1 MSKKVLKASAGTGK
15 TYRLALE
22 YVISLIKGENFKDII
37 VMTFTRKATSEIKE
51 RIISFLRDLSLENED
66 GENLKA
72 SIKNLY
78 SEINFNKSKVENLY
92 KEILFNKD
100 NLKIYTIDG
109 FKNTIFKNSISKML
123 NINSFEIIEEFENDE
138 ILKKCFEKITSTGN
152 NFKLFQRFFENKVER
167 NIENHIATLKQII
180 DQRWK
185 YILIDIVEKEKY
197 GETYPIDCLAKVFST
212 IDEIRIYKKKDDVD
226 YIEHLKKDYKPLL
239 SLSSSAEKEKFLL
252 DNWSVVLKDTNILN
266 GTKLR
271 KSKKDSY
278 EIELFEKSD
287 FFMKELKKSI
297 SKIIYNEKI
306 IPYEKEMLSFL
317 DFLYSI
323 YDEIKFKEC
332 RFTHSDITNYTLKYL
347 DSEKVN
353 LIKDNKITDYMAEIL
368 DSTGSTIFID
378 EFQDTSIV
386 QWKIISPFIFN
397 AKNVI
402 CVGDEKQSIYG
413 WRDGDKDLF
422 INLPKIIE
430 GEEENLDISYRS
442 EKEIIDF
449 TNNIFKKYSNLPFED
464 ENLNWDFIP
473 VNCGK
478 KTEEGYSFIGD
489 FTDKNNPNLY
499 FDTLIETL
507 KNNFNKNYSGIGI
520 LARNNKVLNDIAFR
534 LNENKISYFLET
546 NLSIFNHRAIL
557 PIIKLL
563 KFYVTKNNFYLF
575 EFLRDDLIFIDDA
588 SLNEIMSSKI
598 LIEDFNFSNI
608 EDNKVLNKIKRLNE
622 NLKSNFINCNQ
633 IIFDIIKDFSIVEKY
648 KNESDFKNIYKFLEI
663 SKNFKSI
670 KELIDEI
677 ETNND
682 KGEYKQVS
690 SKNYDGIALMTI
702 HKSKG
707 LEFDTVFYIHKETN
721 SKTDRGVNFNIKIS
735 NDYSKIEEFLIIDSS
750 YSKILK
756 YLEDKFDFDSLKKI
770 KEKEEEI
777 NNIYVALTRP
787 KANIFILVA
796 NMTNESSFRNVIYDG
811 YIREDSLIYNNGKLK
826 LTPTE
831 TISDKTKEEDFNF
844 DIDFEET
851 CFIEND
857 LEENEKKLKS
867 DITKLSLET
876 ENKRLFGTM
885 IHYFFENIK
894 YGNSDEI
901 EEAKKMTISKFGV
914 SFGYEYLNNL
924 LSEEFINK
932 YIYSND
938 KIFSKNWDIVYNE
951 YPIYSDEEQKLFR
964 IDRLMIKKFTGSNKG
979 EVLILDYKTGSYE
992 DEQIAN
998 YQKLIEDSLIN
1009 IGEIKNYTVER
1020 MFLEIKI

>member
-66 GENLKA
+66 GENLKS

-78 SEINFNKSKVENLY
+78 PEINFNKSKVESLY

-197 GETYPIDCLAKVFST
+197 GETYPTDCLAKIFSS

-397 AKNVI
+397 AKNII

-499 FDTLIETL
+499 LDTLIETL

-534 LNENKISYFLET
+534 LNENKIPYFLET

-598 LIEDFNFSNI
+598 FIEDFNFSNI

-648 KNESDFKNIYKFLEI
+648 KNESDLKNIYKFLEI

-826 LTPTE
+826 FTPTE

-851 CFIEND
+851 CFVEND

-894 YGNSDEI
+894 YGNNDEI

-924 LSEEFINK
+924 LSDEFVNK

-979 EVLILDYKTGSYE
+979 EILILDYKTGSYE

-998 YQKLIEDSLIN
+998 YQKLIEDSLVN
-1009 IGEIKNYTVER
+1009 IGELKNYTVER